1 MTLVNKDQLDILA
14 SLRESVNE
22 DKAELEADVDKLKKQ
37 NKDLNEKSRMQL
49 EQINGLLM
57 EKMNLQ
63 TEGIGHREK
72 LLLQRDLKWVLI
84 FRSNFSQL
92 ICGSLSNELNS
103 VLPGNVPEEFRQR
116 WLSIHED
123 NIAQKETIKGLNEKL
138 VKARQVSR
146 RIGAHDL
153 GLAVFCFCRS
163 SNFKI
168 N

>member
-1 MTLVNKDQLDILA
+1 
-14 SLRESVNE
+14 VNE

-37 NKDLNEKSRMQL
+37 NKDLNEKNRMQL

-72 LLLQRDLKWVLI
+72 LLLQRDLKCVSI
-84 FRSNFSQL
+84 FQSIFTQL
-92 ICGSLSNELNS
+92 NRDSFSNELNS

-146 RIGAHDL
+146 QTGVYDL
-153 GLAVFCFCRS
+153 DVTVFYFCRS

-168 N
+168 SSSRMAMLRISLLHQ